1 MRIEMSLFRIAFLVI
16 SIGAIAGTGYV
27 SYHGWGRASTDLDA
41 SIRLGSGG
49 IGGIG
54 NSRVK

>member
-1 MRIEMSLFRIAFLVI
+1 MSLFRIAFLVI